1 MSRALLAAIRGWIDP
16 VLEILRADM
25 DPIMRLVAAVE
36 ALQASYEKARQML
49 PVYLEALVL
58 APRTDTLRR
67 GVEELFGEL
76 RAIVTRQLREQRD
89 AGSLPTWVD
98 PEAMATLFIAAGDGI
113 ALHTAL
119 EPERIDHHAVAA
131 QAMQLLLA
139 ARGARG

>member
-1 MSRALLAAIRGWIDP
+1 VSRALLAAIRGWIDP

-25 DPIMRLVAAVE
+25 DPIMRLVAAVQT
-36 ALQASYEKARQML
+36 LQTSYEQAREML

-58 APRTDTLRR
+58 APRNDTLRR

-76 RAIVTRQLREQRD
+76 RTTVTRQLREQKD
-89 AGSLPTWVD
+89 AGTLPAWVE

-119 EPERIDHHAVAA
+119 EANRIDHHAVAS

-139 ARGARG
+139 ARDRH